1 MPLLF
6 AVTLFVSA
14 SLLFMV
20 QPMVGKLVLPLLGGS
35 PAVWNACMV
44 FFQALLLLGY
54 LYADRVTRIESAK
67 RQWMIHLGV
76 MSLPVAAF
84 VLAIAF
90 GTRGTPIAVAESLA
104 PTDGSSAIISVLL
117 ILTVAIGIP
126 FFVCSTSATLL
137 QKWFTY
143 TGHPSARDPYFLYS
157 ASNAGSLISLLGYP
171 IFIEPNMTQGGQTW
185 FFAAGFVGLIALIA
199 FCGRAAANP
208 LGAPPANGK
217 GGAAAPAAPAP
228 AEAEPT
234 WGRMAKWTALAFVP
248 SSLMLGVTFHM
259 TTDIASIPLLWVGP
273 LALYLITF
281 IISFGRVPSWFRIL
295 IGNLAPVMILLLVFL
310 LISGVNPGTGLSLLL
325 HLLTFFAAALM
336 CHYELARD
344 RPSPKYLTTYFLIM
358 SLGGVLG
365 GIFNSL
371 LAPLVFPHAYEYQLA
386 LLVACL
392 MVPKL
397 TGEPEKDDKGN
408 PVPPPPKT
416 PQEERAAELWGRIA
430 RALDVVVPVLV
441 AVAFW
446 QMGQLA
452 RYEWYTSLLGKVA
465 ETVPFN
471 IGPKTVNIIIV
482 YALPVMV
489 CFFFVDRPLRFAL
502 CVAAILGPV
511 TYREAGST
519 ALHSERS
526 FFGILKIEESEG
538 YESYLMEA
546 AEGDRQKVVRNPAG
560 DPVLMH
566 QFTFRRLVHGTT
578 LHGTQVAKHQRH
590 VWDQLQLMTF
600 ANPWDNLAVGGAQ
613 IAYDARQEPLT
624 YYHRTGP
631 VGAMFQE
638 LLARGREKDH
648 VAMVGLGTGSVSCY
662 ARPGQRLTFYEID
675 PLVTKLVADTDEYFT
690 YVRDAKKRGAV
701 LDFRMGDARLK
712 LKVTDDKYSLLLV
725 DAFSSDSIPVHLL
738 TVEAVRLYLERMKD
752 DGILALHISNKYV
765 RLEPVVAAIA
775 KELGLVAYVWNDD
788 DGSGLRKFGKT
799 ASSWVALARKKEHL
813 GERLASPAGDLVG
826 MYDGG
831 TQLGDAI
838 KASFPDLP
846 KDTDGPLGGT
856 RLVRLLKVLLP
867 EFATAFPAGTPN
879 SEEAA
884 KWLTDRGDAHGRQY
898 AAALRTPPTA
908 APDKLAT
915 LIERVYPDALA
926 AVKAGTPVAEW
937 LEARDAPG
945 KRYAELVRRYGLDA
959 GLQSVTQTETL
970 IIWLDSRKDATAKRY
985 ADWLRKYRSEYV
997 TLMTILQN
1005 ETGYAFR
1012 PVIVLEG
1019 VDAWTDDYADVMRV
1033 MMIKELQMLRKF
1045 FGLPTPVDG

>member
-54 LYADRVTRIESAK
+54 LYADRVTRIASTK
-67 RQWMIHLGV
+67 RQWTIHIGV

-84 VLAIAF
+84 ALAIAF
-90 GTRGTPIAVAESLA
+90 GSRHTPIAVAESLA
-104 PTDGSSAIISVLL
+104 PTDGGSAIISVLL
-117 ILTVAIGIP
+117 ILSVAIGIP

-185 FFAAGFVGLIALIA
+185 FFAAGFLGLFALIA

-208 LGAPPANGK
+208 LGAPPQGGK
-217 GGAAAPAAPAP
+217 GAAQPAAPAP
-228 AEAEPT
+228 PEDEPT
-234 WGRMAKWTALAFVP
+234 WGRMAKWTLLAFVP

-325 HLLTFFAAALM
+325 HLITFFAAALM

-358 SLGGVLG
+358 SFGGVLG

-371 LAPLVFPHAYEYQLA
+371 LAPLAFPHAYEYQLA

-408 PVPPPPKT
+408 PIPPPPKT
-416 PQEERAAELWGRIA
+416 PQEEKAAELWGRIA
-430 RALDVVVPVLV
+430 LALDIVVPLLV
-441 AVAFW
+441 GIAFW
-446 QMGQLA
+446 QMGTLL
-452 RYEWYTSLLGKVA
+452 RYEWYQSLLNKVA

-511 TYREAGST
+511 TYREAGGG
-519 ALHSERS
+519 AKHSERS

-538 YESYLMEA
+538 YESYLMEP
-546 AEGDRQKVVRNPAG
+546 GDGERQKVVRDDKG
-560 DPVLMH
+560 EPVLMH
-566 QFTFRRLVHGTT
+566 QLKFRRLVHGTT
-578 LHGTQVAKHQRH
+578 LHGTQVAEHKRH
-590 VWDQLQLMTF
+590 MWDQLQLMTF
-600 ANPWDNLAVGGAQ
+600 ANPWDNLAVAGAQ

-638 LLARGREKDH
+638 LLRRGRENDH

-690 YVRDAKKRGAV
+690 YVRDAKKRGAL

-712 LKVTDDKYSLLLV
+712 LKETDDKYSLLLV

-775 KELGLVAYVWNDD
+775 KELDLVAYVWNDD

-813 GERLASPAGDLVG
+813 GDRIASPAGDLVG
-826 MYDGG
+826 QYDSG

-838 KASFPDLP
+838 RASFPAAPRDAS
-846 KDTDGPLGGT
+846 DPLGGT
-856 RLVRLLKVLLP
+856 RLVRALKLVVP
-867 EFATAFPAGTPN
+867 EFAAAFPGVPPAN
-879 SEEAA
+879 EEAA
-884 KWLTDRGDAHGRQY
+884 KWLTDRGDAHARQY
-898 AAALRTPPTA
+898 AALLRLPPTT
-908 APDKLAT
+908 APDKLGG
-915 LIERVYPDALA
+915 LLERVYPEVV
-926 AVKAGTPVAEW
+926 AVAKEGKPVLEW

-945 KRYAELVRRYGLDA
+945 KRYADLVRRYGTDA
-959 GLQSVTQTETL
+959 GLQSVAHTEAL
-970 IIWLDSRKDATAKRY
+970 LGWLDARKGDATAQRY
-985 ADWLRKYRSEYV
+985 AEWLRKYRSEYT

-1005 ETGYAFR
+1005 ETGHAFR
-1012 PVIVLEG
+1012 PVIVLDG

>member
-1 MPLLF
+1 VPLLF

-54 LYADRVTRIESAK
+54 LYADRVTRIENVK
-67 RQWMIHLGV
+67 RQWTIHLAV

-84 VLAIAF
+84 ALAIAF
-90 GTRGTPIAVAESLA
+90 GSRNTPIAVAESLA
-104 PTDGSSAIISVLL
+104 PTDGGSAIISVLL

-171 IFIEPNMTQGGQTW
+171 ILIEPNMTQGGQTW
-185 FFAAGFVGLIALIA
+185 VFAAGFLGLFALIA

-208 LGAPPANGK
+208 LGAPPSGK
-217 GGAAAPAAPAP
+217 SAQAAAGPTAP
-228 AEAEPT
+228 EAEPT
-234 WGRMAKWTALAFVP
+234 FGRMAKWTLLAFVP

-325 HLLTFFAAALM
+325 HLATFFAAALM

-358 SLGGVLG
+358 SFGGVLG

-397 TGEPEKDDKGN
+397 TGESEKDDKGN
-408 PVPPPPKT
+408 PLPPPPKT
-416 PQEERAAELWGRIA
+416 PQEQKAADLWERISL
-430 RALDVVVPVLV
+430 ALDFVIPLLV
-441 AVAFW
+441 GIAFW
-446 QMGQLA
+446 QMGTLL
-452 RYEWYTSLLGKVA
+452 RYDWYQSLITKVA

-502 CVAAILGPV
+502 CVAAILGPT
-511 TYREAGST
+511 TYREAGSS
-519 ALHSERS
+519 AMHSERS
-526 FFGILKIEESEG
+526 FFGILKIEESDG
-538 YESYLMEA
+538 YESYLMEP
-546 AEGDRQKVVRNPAG
+546 GDGERQKVVRNANNE
-560 DPVLMH
+560 PVLMH
-566 QFTFRRLVHGTT
+566 QLKFRRLVHGTT
-578 LHGTQVAKHQRH
+578 LHGTQVSEHKRH
-590 VWDQLQLMTF
+590 VYDQLQLMTF
-600 ANPWDNLAVGGAQ
+600 GNLWDNIAVAGAQ
-613 IAYDARQEPLT
+613 HSYDARQEPLT

-638 LLARGREKDH
+638 LLRRGRENDH

-662 ARPGQRLTFYEID
+662 ARPGQKLTFYEID
-675 PLVTKLVADTDEYFT
+675 PLVTKLVADTDKYFT
-690 YVRDAKKRGAV
+690 YVRDAKNRGAL

-712 LKVTDDKYSLLLV
+712 LKETDDKYSLLLV

-813 GERLASPAGDLVG
+813 GDRLASPAGDLVG
-826 MYDGG
+826 LYDGG

-838 KASFPDLP
+838 KASFPASP

-856 RLVRLLKVLLP
+856 RLVRLLKLIVP
-867 EFATAFPAGTPN
+867 EFAAAYPNSVPN

-884 KWLTDRGDAHGRQY
+884 KWLADRPDAHARAY
-898 AAALRTPPTA
+898 AAVLRQPAL
-908 APDKLAT
+908 PDKLGT
-915 LIERVYPDALA
+915 LIEKLYPDVLA
-926 AVKAGTPVAEW
+926 AAKAEGKAIDKW
-937 LEARDAPG
+937 LEERDPAG
-945 KRYAELVRRYGLDA
+945 KRYAELARRYGADS
-959 GLQSVTQTETL
+959 GLQSLVQTETL
-970 IIWLDSRKDATAKRY
+970 IGWLDAQKGDATAARY
-985 ADWLRKYRSEYV
+985 AEWLRKYRSEYT

-1005 ETGYAFR
+1005 ETGHAFR

-1019 VDAWTDDYADVMRV
+1019 VEAWTDDYADVMRV
-1033 MMIKELQMLRKF
+1033 MMIKELQLLRKF